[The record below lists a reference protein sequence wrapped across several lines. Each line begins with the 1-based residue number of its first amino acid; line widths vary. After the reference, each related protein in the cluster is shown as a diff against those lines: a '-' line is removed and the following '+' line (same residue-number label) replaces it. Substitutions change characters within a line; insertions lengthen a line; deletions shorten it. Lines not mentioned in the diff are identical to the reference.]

1 VGSELADTRD
11 ELNALA
17 RGVHPPILTD
27 RGSLARRAALPVQ
40 VTATPSEP
48 PPPEIIESAA
58 SYVAVEGLVTSV
70 RAELPC
76 A

>member
-1 VGSELADTRD
+1 VGSELADTLD

-48 PPPEIIESAA
+48 PPEIIESAA
-58 SYVAVEGLVTSV
+58 SYVAVEGLATSV